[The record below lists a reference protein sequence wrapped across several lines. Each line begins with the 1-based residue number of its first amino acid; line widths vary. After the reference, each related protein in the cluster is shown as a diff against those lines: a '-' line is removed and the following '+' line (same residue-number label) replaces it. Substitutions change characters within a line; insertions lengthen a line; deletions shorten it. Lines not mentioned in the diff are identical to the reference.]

1 MSSLGRMNEYELRD
15 LVDELKSY
23 ALRAGPETGVSA
35 LVHNS
40 APMKTPLV
48 SGYLSVSV
56 DRAIGF
62 HKNCNVWV
70 ALETDFYGQFTTQG
84 KSSDNIHI
92 VICLKNNCY

>member
-1 MSSLGRMNEYELRD
+1 MSNLGRINEYELRD
-15 LVDELKSY
+15 ILEGLKTYS
-23 ALRAGPETGVSA
+23 LRGPPKNVSENPA
-35 LVHNS
+35 ADSQVKKNLI
-40 APMKTPLV
+40 

-84 KSSDNIHI
+84 IEINI
-92 VICLKNNCY
+92 